1 MQIDSKHSIMVVIE
15 NIQRYK
21 KEGKAVSVIETLMET
36 AVADVDQLRV
46 MDTQGDDFGVPREVD
61 FCLIAP
67 SAEKASIVSG
77 FINDYQYG
85 RASVEQVDDHFRVLV
100 FINMPVLQHNIL
112 AVSGFMTC
120 ISAFFGLTYDGW
132 GCVVQ
137 KRN

>member
-1 MQIDSKHSIMVVIE
+1 MQIDSKRSIMAVIE

-46 MDTQGDDFGVPREVD
+46 MDAQGDDFGVPREVD

-77 FINDYQYG
+77 FINDY
-85 RASVEQVDDHFRVLV
+85 RAY
-100 FINMPVLQHNIL
+100 P
-112 AVSGFMTC
+112 
-120 ISAFFGLTYDGW
+120 
-132 GCVVQ
+132 
-137 KRN
+137 